1 MKVLN
6 NTILVNELNNYIIH
20 SFEKEWVNKEN
31 SVFIYPNNEI
41 VLELIISCVYNL
53 EKNFECKKNLI
64 KRSSIL
70 IISRNRKLIEKN

>member
-53 EKNFECKKNLI
+53 EKNFECKK
-64 KRSSIL
+64 IL
-70 IISRNRKLIEKN
+70 SKDRVF

>member
-53 EKNFECKKNLI
+53 EKNFECKKSYQ
-64 KRSSIL
+64 K
-70 IISRNRKLIEKN
+70 IEYFNYI

>member
-53 EKNFECKKNLI
+53 EKILSVKK
-64 KRSSIL
+64 IL
-70 IISRNRKLIEKN
+70 SKDRVF

>member
-53 EKNFECKKNLI
+53 EKILSVKKSYQ
-64 KRSSIL
+64 K
-70 IISRNRKLIEKN
+70 IEYFNYI